1 MLTFAMICSC
11 ALWSSQLLQPT
22 CIDLVRADSAETEH
36 QAAQVVLLVLRT
48 TVEGAASTR
57 KFFILPSRAPLAL
70 DQAAR
75 ALAMLKKPVRC
86 AGVMEEAV
94 LAIACQP
101 LSEAEAREHHRQA
114 AGLITG
120 LAASIRQRCPGS
132 IREARLLLRRRGTS
146 LTVPFYALAASE
158 RDYYMAFSLGGD
170 RTATLPRGVC
180 MVFEV
185 GPPGTMKIQTDETG
199 PVRS

>member
-1 MLTFAMICSC
+1 MLTLAMICSC
-11 ALWSSQLLQPT
+11 ALWWNPLLQRAR
-22 CIDLVRADSAETEH
+22 IDPVRADSSETEH
-36 QAAQVVLLVLRT
+36 QAAQVALLELRT

-101 LSEAEAREHHRQA
+101 LSEAEA
-114 AGLITG
+114 
-120 LAASIRQRCPGS
+120 
-132 IREARLLLRRRGTS
+132 
-146 LTVPFYALAASE
+146 
-158 RDYYMAFSLGGD
+158 
-170 RTATLPRGVC
+170 
-180 MVFEV
+180 
-185 GPPGTMKIQTDETG
+185 
-199 PVRS
+199 